1 MTTAEKLYETLKDV
15 RAGTSGPYPYARCE
29 QLAPLIDEIN
39 RLKKEKNAV
48 ILAHSYVHPEI
59 IYGVADFTGDS
70 YKLAK
75 DARAADYDRI
85 IFVAVKFMAETA
97 KALNP
102 EREVLI
108 PSRLNGCSLADSIT
122 GDDVRR
128 LKTENPDFTFVCY
141 INTSAEVKAECDVCV
156 TSSNVYD
163 IVEKIPS
170 DKIYFVPD
178 KLMGENIQDEM
189 KRRGV
194 EKVIKLYDGNCYVHA
209 EYDADRITRLRAEY
223 PDLQV
228 LSHPECSR
236 EIVQK
241 SDVVASTAGMMDAMR
256 HDKTGSAYLLLTECG
271 LAGRAQAEMPGKTF
285 IGPCLECKY
294 MKSNSLED
302 IRRVLVEPEP
312 DDIIE
317 VSADVREGALRCID
331 NMFKYAEAVFGNFST
346 TDHEDEKTDFPM
358 VGT

>member
-1 MTTAEKLYETLKDV
+1 MKTAEKLYETLKDV
-15 RAGTSGPYPYARCE
+15 QVGTSGPYPFARCE
-29 QLAPLIDEIN
+29 QMAPLVDEIN

-70 YKLAK
+70 YQLSK
-75 DARAADYDRI
+75 DAKSVEADLI

-102 EREVLI
+102 GKEVRI
-108 PSRLNGCSLADSIT
+108 PSRLSGCSLADSIT

-128 LKTENPDFTFVCY
+128 LKTENPDSTFVCY

-156 TSSNVYD
+156 TSSNVYE

-170 DKIYFVPD
+170 DKIYFLPD
-178 KLMGENIQDEM
+178 KLMGENLQDEM
-189 KRRGV
+189 ARRGV
-194 EKVIKLYDGNCYVHA
+194 EKEIKLYDGNCYVHA
-209 EYDADRITRLRAEY
+209 DYDAGRVKRLRGKY
-223 PDLQV
+223 PEIKI

-236 EIVQK
+236 DIVEQ
-241 SDVVASTAGMMDAMR
+241 SDFVASTSGMMDYMR
-256 HDKTGSAYLLLTECG
+256 GDDSGSAYLLLTECG
-271 LAGRAQAEMPGKTF
+271 LAGRAQVEMPEKTF

-302 IRRVLVEPEP
+302 IRRVLTDPEPE
-312 DDIIE
+312 DVVEISDE
-317 VSADVREGALRCID
+317 VREGSLRCID
-331 NMFKYAEAVFGNFST
+331 AMFHYAEAGCLSA
-346 TDHEDEKTDFPM
+346 EA
-358 VGT
+358 

>member
-1 MTTAEKLYETLKDV
+1 MNTAEKLYETLKDV
-15 RAGTSGPYPYARCE
+15 QAGTSGPYPFARCE
-29 QLAPLIDEIN
+29 QLAPMIDEIN

-70 YKLAK
+70 YKLSK
-75 DARAADYDRI
+75 DAKAAEADLI

-102 EREVLI
+102 SKEVRI

-122 GDDVRR
+122 DDDVRR
-128 LKTENPDFTFVCY
+128 LKVENPGFTFVCY
-141 INTSAEVKAECDVCV
+141 INTSADVKAECDVCV

-163 IVEKIPS
+163 IVERIPS
-170 DKIYFVPD
+170 DKIYFLPD
-178 KLMGENIQDEM
+178 KLMGENVQDEM

-194 EKVIKLYDGNCYVHA
+194 NKEIRLYEGNCYVHA
-209 EYDADRITRLRAEY
+209 DYDADRVGRLRGQY
-223 PDLQV
+223 PEIKI

-236 EIVQK
+236 TIIEQ
-241 SDVVASTAGMMDAMR
+241 SDFVASTSGLMDYMR
-256 HDKTGSAYLLLTECG
+256 EDQSGSAYLLLTECG
-271 LAGRAQAEMPGKTF
+271 LAGRAQVEMPGKTF

-302 IRRVLVEPEP
+302 IRRVLVNPEPE
-312 DDIIE
+312 DLVD
-317 VSADVREGALRCID
+317 VSPEVREGSLRCID
-331 NMFKYAEAVFGNFST
+331 AMFHYAEQG
-346 TDHEDEKTDFPM
+346 
-358 VGT
+358 G